1 MATTK
6 LYPDERGRVYL
17 EFYGNKYDVTELADK
32 NGNGTFKLPKSLDP
46 EQVAHKFKIVG
57 GAQSSTEIDDTP
69 AEATEDSSETTTDGE
84 QESEE

>member
-32 NGNGTFKLPKSLDP
+32 KGNSVFKLSKSLT
-46 EQVAHKFKIVG
+46 K
-57 GAQSSTEIDDTP
+57 
-69 AEATEDSSETTTDGE
+69 
-84 QESEE
+84 